1 MKERAKYEYKIFQT
15 PATSPSIKLLNAL
28 LESLGDYGWEP
39 VEVDSE
45 RGQILAKREISE
57 TLHD

>member
-1 MKERAKYEYKIFQT
+1 MLERAKYEYKIFQT
-15 PATSPSIKLLNAL
+15 PAASPSITLINAL
-28 LESLGDYGWEP
+28 LESLAEHDWEP

-45 RGQILAKREISE
+45 RGQILAKRVISE